1 MHKIVDSCLPK
12 ASTTA
17 VEMKSE
23 VITQFLKNIVK
34 CFKRGQDEHLTRK
47 PDIVGGSWEE

>member
-1 MHKIVDSCLPK
+1 MHKIVDSYLRK
-12 ASTTA
+12 ASTLA

-23 VITQFLKNIVK
+23 VITQYLKNTVK

-47 PDIVGGSWEE
+47 PDVVGGSWED